1 MRRTSLN
8 QRKIRPFFSAH
19 FLCRMHSIVLMV
31 SAKRKS
37 VDLSALLCLLAQTTS
52 LSAAIPRAQGPTNHP
67 VWQSFRNS
75 EASFE
80 CSLGMCLTTYPSDLS
95 PGVLDSGRKLGKNYS
110 RKLLNH
116 QGSKPLKQTKFW
128 ATMATMATFGVS
140 LQKFG
145 HLLSISQVLPVPRCH
160 RAIPTS
166 GIRHHLAHSEEGRS
180 SRSPT
185 KATGQN
191 RQSWCGTADC
201 TEKTS

>member
-1 MRRTSLN
+1 MP
-8 QRKIRPFFSAH
+8 PF
-19 FLCRMHSIVLMV
+19 
-31 SAKRKS
+31 
-37 VDLSALLCLLAQTTS
+37 QE
-52 LSAAIPRAQGPTNHP
+52 PTHQSSP

-95 PGVLDSGRKLGKNYS
+95 HAWRPRFWEKTTGKELLKKITQSPRLQTIKADKILGNHMLSVFPFKNSGHN
-110 RKLLNH
+110 
-116 QGSKPLKQTKFW
+116 
-128 ATMATMATFGVS
+128 
-140 LQKFG
+140 
-145 HLLSISQVLPVPRCH
+145 LLSISQVLPVPSRL
-160 RAIPTS
+160 TS

-191 RQSWCGTADC
+191 RQSWQCGTADC